1 MNLGFSKFTAHD
13 ILRWRPL
20 LHVCE
25 LHTLKAASFFSGKTS
40 PLVCRGAIY
49 NIFTHLQ
56 LFTNTCSVY
65 FPLKCVCRTKQLK
78 AATRCAACSWLH
90 SWFLLTKKNLLSHSL
105 EAETQKGTG
114 SFYVCSLSGQSDTQN
129 AFSGK
134 ICPIY
139 LFYSIRISQSEDQ
152 EEKQATATHKP
163 ACSHRVWL

>member
-1 MNLGFSKFTAHD
+1 MRGSSDNHQWFKNNIFELSINLGFSKFTAHD

-65 FPLKCVCRTKQLK
+65 FPDKCVCRTKQLK

-90 SWFLLTKKNLLSHSL
+90 SWFLLTKKNLSHSL
-105 EAETQKGTG
+105 EAETQEGTG
-114 SFYVCSLSGQSDTQN
+114 SFYVCSLSGQSDTQMLSR
-129 AFSGK
+129 AS
-134 ICPIY
+134 
-139 LFYSIRISQSEDQ
+139 S
-152 EEKQATATHKP
+152 ATFVCFT
-163 ACSHRVWL
+163 V

>member
-1 MNLGFSKFTAHD
+1 MRGSSDNHQWFKNNIFELSINLGFSKFTAHD

-65 FPLKCVCRTKQLK
+65 FPHKCVCRTKQLK

-105 EAETQKGTG
+105 EAETQEGTG
-114 SFYVCSLSGQSDTQN
+114 SFYVCSLSGQSDTQMLSR
-129 AFSGK
+129 AS
-134 ICPIY
+134 
-139 LFYSIRISQSEDQ
+139 S
-152 EEKQATATHKP
+152 ATFVCFT
-163 ACSHRVWL
+163 V